1 MELKKTK
8 KELGNMKLFVL
19 RIPKYFTSH
28 SNPDRLKKYLG
39 LGKDKEDIL

>member
-8 KELGNMKLFVL
+8 KELGNMNLFVL

-28 SNPDRLKKYLG
+28 SNPERLKKYLG
-39 LGKDKEDIL
+39 LGKDRGKIL